1 MLLEI
6 NQLASLL
13 ILLYYFSVEFVVGDK
28 PVSKFRMIERHF
40 YKEKLL
46 KSFDFEF
53 GFCIPHSRNTVE
65 HIYEFP
71 SLNTDES
78 KCNGLRRICI
88 LWIRKM
94 HTFFYIMC
102 VLKWNIFHQA
112 VQLVLRLFKRL
123 QSRTKSVIFIPVVY
137 ILSKWLVS

>member
-1 MLLEI
+1 M
-6 NQLASLL
+6 
-13 ILLYYFSVEFVVGDK
+13 YYFSVEFVVGDK

-78 KCNGLRRICI
+78 KSLLIVTVD
-88 LWIRKM
+88 L
-94 HTFFYIMC
+94 
-102 VLKWNIFHQA
+102 
-112 VQLVLRLFKRL
+112 VQLICEKP
-123 QSRTKSVIFIPVVY
+123 RTNCNRKI
-137 ILSKWLVS
+137 K

>member
-1 MLLEI
+1 LEI

-88 LWIRKM
+88 
-94 HTFFYIMC
+94 C
-102 VLKWNIFHQA
+102 E
-112 VQLVLRLFKRL
+112 
-123 QSRTKSVIFIPVVY
+123 
-137 ILSKWLVS
+137 